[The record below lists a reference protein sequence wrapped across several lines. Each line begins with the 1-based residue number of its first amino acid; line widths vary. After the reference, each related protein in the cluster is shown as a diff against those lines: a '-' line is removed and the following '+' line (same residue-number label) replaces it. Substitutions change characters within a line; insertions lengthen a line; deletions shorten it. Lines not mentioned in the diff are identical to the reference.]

1 MAESTAFSY
10 DDLFVDD
17 LPDSPPRGAPVRQK
31 YDFAVAY
38 PAPETL
44 PLDGLVDALRD
55 GLRGGGEATSRCT
68 RIRRAT
74 RR

>member
-10 DDLFVDD
+10 EDLFVDD
-17 LPDSPPRGAPVRQK
+17 LPNSPPRGAPVRQR

-44 PLDGLVDALRD
+44 PLDGLADALRD
-55 GLRGGGEATSRCT
+55 GLREEGSTSRGSWP
-68 RIRRAT
+68 ASVG
-74 RR
+74 